1 MSSSQFVKTLK
12 TAGAQCIPLVNWIMN
27 SGNAPKEL
35 AKLLIDL
42 VNMAK
47 WMMKENQQSP
57 VQQELEKLSP
67 STTGTGRGGK
77 NRELHRVGAGESSA
91 STTTDPNTSFATP
104 SIVEGKIEE
113 KVDQKLVETPGYLH
127 ASSKFAI
134 FSCNTQWFQICY

>member
-1 MSSSQFVKTLK
+1 
-12 TAGAQCIPLVNWIMN
+12 MN

-57 VQQELEKLSP
+57 VQQELEKLFP

-134 FSCNTQWFQICY
+134 FSCNTQ

>member
-1 MSSSQFVKTLK
+1 
-12 TAGAQCIPLVNWIMN
+12 MN

-57 VQQELEKLSP
+57 VQQELEKLFP

-77 NRELHRVGAGESSA
+77 NRELHKVGAGESSA
-91 STTTDPNTSFATP
+91 N
-104 SIVEGKIEE
+104 
-113 KVDQKLVETPGYLH
+113 
-127 ASSKFAI
+127 
-134 FSCNTQWFQICY
+134 N